1 MLRKASCEK
10 HYPAMMTKEEV
21 LDILKASKPLLN
33 EQFNI
38 AELGLFGSY
47 ATGENNSESDIDI
60 LYILEDGNI
69 LGMRDMSELEEF
81 IKEVLKVEK
90 IDLVNKKYLNPIIEL
105 EIEDS
110 LVYV

>member
-1 MLRKASCEK
+1 
-10 HYPAMMTKEEV
+10 MMTKEEV
-21 LDILKASKPLLN
+21 LDILKASKPQLN

-38 AELGLFGSY
+38 AEVGLFGSY
-47 ATGENNSESDIDI
+47 STGENNPESDVDI
-60 LYILEDGNI
+60 LYILEDGSK
-69 LGMRDMSELEEF
+69 LGIQDMYELEAF
-81 IKEVLKVEK
+81 IKEVLNVKK

>member
-1 MLRKASCEK
+1 
-10 HYPAMMTKEEV
+10 MMTKEEV
-21 LDILKASKPLLN
+21 LDILKAEKPQLN

-38 AELGLFGSY
+38 AEVGLFGSY
-47 ATGENNSESDIDI
+47 STGKNNPESDIDI
-60 LYILEDGNI
+60 LYILEDGSK
-69 LGMRDMSELEEF
+69 LGIQDMYELEEF

-110 LVYV
+110 LVYVW